1 MRFLNESKRLA
12 LLMLACSAAVAS
24 AQQPGSVEYNT
35 VFLPGHGAGD
45 TTRPSSLDRWG
56 ALASGDGK
64 VLGFIVGTKEEAE
77 AKKLA
82 LADCVASGGKNCKVV
97 TTFVNE
103 CVAVA
108 AKPGKA
114 NWASDDAGPQVLDSV
129 KAQVMKMCG
138 DDCKIVRQGCAE
150 ARH

>member
-1 MRFLNESKRLA
+1 VKSFKRVSMFL
-12 LLMLACSAAVAS
+12 LLMCATAFVA

-35 VFLPGHGAGD
+35 VFLPSHGVGD
-45 TTRPSSLDRWG
+45 TTRANSVDRWG

-64 VLGFIVGTKEEAE
+64 VLGFVIGTREEAE

-114 NWASDDAGPQVLDSV
+114 NWASDDAGRPQVLDSV
-129 KAQVMKMCG
+129 KSQVMKMCG

-150 ARH
+150 A